1 MLANLVCLGRRTVTG
16 LISTVGGQFKDWTAH
31 YSLYSKGRVD
41 PAPIFREVRRQV
53 ELLNNTSGPLCIALD
68 DTIIH
73 KTGKKIPRAAFRRDP
88 LGPKFQVNLAFS
100 HRWLQMSAAMVGPEG
115 QSRMVPVAFRNAS
128 VPRKPSKSAT
138 PEQTE
143 HYQEEVKQRNLNHLA
158 LDSLEDLQD
167 QRKKENQGQTPH
179 LHVLVDGSFTN
190 SSILPNLPTNTTLIG
205 RIRKDAKLYAKPTE
219 QLKSGRRKIYGA
231 PQPTPEQVRQ
241 DDRTPWQKIQIRHKG
256 KKRELEVKTMT
267 AVRWRPAKA
276 KDLLIVVIRPVS
288 YLKKK
293 GARSGY
299 TQPGYLVCT
308 DPRLPLKSLLEEYLM
323 RWDIEVNH
331 RDEKTILGT
340 GQAQVRNDQSVDTLP
355 AMSVASYSMLLVAA
369 AQRYGHGNCP
379 ETIPVPKWRKGKQAR
394 KKTRPSAQDLVN
406 ELRLSL
412 WSDSIKA
419 MHLNEFVHANEDDK
433 KSIKSNF
440 NLCCPLFNANA

>member
-16 LISTVGGQFKDWTAH
+16 LITAAGGQFSDWTAH

-41 PAPIFREVRRQV
+41 PNPIFQEVRRQV
-53 ELLNNTSGPLCIALD
+53 ESLNPTSEPLCVALD
-68 DTIIH
+68 DTIIR
-73 KTGKKIPRAAFRRDP
+73 KTGKKIPGVGFRRDP
-88 LGPKFQVNLAFS
+88 LGPKFQVNLAFAL
-100 HRWLQMSAAMVGPEG
+100 RWLQMSAAMIAPDG
-115 QSRMVPVAFRNAS
+115 QARMVPIAFKNAS
-128 VPRKPSKSAT
+128 IPRKPSKFASS
-138 PEQTE
+138 EQTQ
-143 HYQEEVKQRNLNHLA
+143 HYREAVKQQNLNRLA
-158 LDSLEDLQD
+158 LDSQEDLQN
-167 QRKKENQGQTPH
+167 QRKEENQGQTPR

-205 RIRKDAKLYAKPTE
+205 RIRKDAKLYAKPAE
-219 QLKSGRRKIYGA
+219 QTKFGRRKIYGT

-241 DDRTPWQKIQIRHKG
+241 DDSIAWQKIQIHHKG
-256 KKRELEVKTMT
+256 TKRELEVKTMT
-267 AVRWRPAKA
+267 GVRWRPAKN
-276 KDLLIVVIRPVS
+276 KDLLIVVIRPVP

-308 DPRLPLKSLLEEYLM
+308 EPDLSLKNLLEEYLM

-340 GQAQVRNDQSVDTLP
+340 GQAQVRNKQSVNTLP

-369 AQRYGHGNCP
+369 VQRYGQGDCP
-379 ETIPVPKWRKGKQAR
+379 DTIPTPKWRRKQQKG
-394 KKTRPSAQDLVN
+394 KTRPSLQDLVN
-406 ELRLSL
+406 ELRFSL

-419 MHLNEFVHANEDDK
+419 IHLDDFVKTKEDDK
-433 KSIKSNF
+433 KSIKRKF
-440 NLCCPLFNANA
+440 NLCSPLFATNA